1 MNKWTMVA
9 VAAALAVACG
19 CGKKGEKKQLAPQE
33 ADPGQV
39 VIWVDGAGITQGEL
53 QADVTRLSRGI
64 PPGLT
69 EEQMQQLR
77 IRVINQA
84 IDGLITR
91 QLIKG
96 AYERSGIVIPQ
107 EDVDK
112 AKEAL
117 FRRTEELA
125 SRLADSNLNVPQLEN
140 NLKLDIFRNMMVKD
154 ELDKAVADI
163 TDATAREFYDAN
175 IQIFT
180 KPAGRMASEIFVKVS
195 PEATDEER
203 AAAREKAEQVRRA
216 LNEGASFAALA
227 AEVSDAPSRQMG
239 GQLGIVIPGQRVEFI
254 EKAVYG
260 QEVGVLGEVLE
271 HPDGYRVIKV
281 TSVEEEEVLPFETVR
296 EQILAQ
302 LRLQV
307 QHRLGAEYVAK
318 LRDEANIRFDG
329 GLSELNKQLEA
340 RRAAENGEGAESPEA
355 PAPEGAEAPETA
367 EPAE

>member
-1 MNKWTMVA
+1 MKKWMVLA
-9 VAAALAVACG
+9 MAAALAVASG
-19 CGKKGEKKQLAPQE
+19 CGKKGDKKQLAPQD

-53 QADVTRLSRGI
+53 QADVSRLSRGI

-69 EEQMQQLR
+69 EEQLQQLR

-107 EDVDK
+107 EEVDK

-125 SRLADSNLNVPQLEN
+125 SRLADSNINVPQLEN

-163 TDATAREFYDAN
+163 TDATAKSFYDEN
-175 IQIFT
+175 IQMFT
-180 KPAGRMASEIFVKVS
+180 KPAGRMASEIFVKVP

-203 AAAREKAEQVRRA
+203 AAAKEKAEQVRRA
-216 LNEGASFAALA
+216 LKEGASFAALA

-260 QEVGVLGEVLE
+260 QEVGALGEVLE

-281 TSVEEEEVLPFETVR
+281 TSIEEEKVLPFETVAD
-296 EQILAQ
+296 QIKAQ

-340 RRAAENGEGAESPEA
+340 RRAAEAGGAEEA
-355 PAPEGAEAPETA
+355 PEAPETPAA
-367 EPAE
+367 E